1 MRSLPPLRLL
11 SIVLTTLL
19 ASFASAQRAA
29 PPKLPK
35 PGKAIEVVFVGNSYT
50 FFHDLPAMVRALG
63 AAQQPPREVTTILLA
78 PGGFT
83 LEGHWNATGKD
94 APRTVL
100 ADRRPDFVVLQEQ
113 SRRPLDEP
121 AKMHEFAALLAKLV
135 KDRRAV
141 AVWYMT
147 WARKA
152 EPEAQDRLTAEYAKV
167 QQANGGL
174 LAPVGRAFQIARQ
187 DTEPLT
193 LHADDGSH
201 PSPAGSYLA
210 ACVLFATM
218 CGGDVMTFPDKLTQ
232 RGEDGKEHVLLAL
245 QPAEGQRL
253 RAAAKA
259 ALADAKAGAA
269 KRAAK

>member
-1 MRSLPPLRLL
+1 MRSLPPIRLL
-11 SIVLTTLL
+11 VTLWTTLL
-19 ASFASAQRAA
+19 TSLALAQKPAT
-29 PPKLPK
+29 PKLPK

-50 FFHDLPAMVRALG
+50 FFHDLPAMVKALG
-63 AAQQPPREVTTILLA
+63 RAQQPPREVTTVLLA

-121 AKMHEFAALLAKLV
+121 AKMHEFAALLAKLA

-152 EPEAQDRLTAEYAKV
+152 EPEVQDRLTAEYTKA
-167 QQANGGL
+167 QQVNGGL
-174 LAPVGRAFQIARQ
+174 LAPVGRAFQVARQ
-187 DTEPLT
+187 DAEPPT

-218 CGGDVMTFPDKLTQ
+218 CGGDVLTFPDKLTQ
-232 RGEDGKEHVLLAL
+232 RGEDGKERVLVELP
-245 QPAEGQRL
+245 PAEGKRL
-253 RAAAKA
+253 RAAARL
-259 ALADAKAGAA
+259 ALDEAKGGAA
-269 KRAAK
+269 KPRAK